1 MANKQTSKIHRLADE
16 GEETVQNV
24 AAGAMEA
31 GRQAEDQARR
41 QAERLQQVQNRML
54 NIYSTFMT
62 HWLQRRQTAAQ
73 ATLEAAQRA
82 MASNGQPASLP
93 EIYSEW
99 MNGSLERIAA
109 DIRECQECSS
119 EIVAAMQDT
128 LPLGGEFRAGAV
140 SERVRD

>member
-1 MANKQTSKIHRLADE
+1 MANKQTSKLHIAGDDIA
-16 GEETVQNV
+16 QN
-24 AAGAMEA
+24 AMEA
-31 GRQAEDQARR
+31 GKEAEEQARR

-54 NIYSTFMT
+54 GIYSTFMT
-62 HWLQRRQTAAQ
+62 HWLQRRQHAAQ

-93 EIYSEW
+93 EIYSAW

-109 DIRECQECSS
+109 DIREYQECSS
-119 EIVAAMQDT
+119 EMVAAMQDS

>member
-1 MANKQTSKIHRLADE
+1 MANKQTSKIHRL
-16 GEETVQNV
+16 GEEAEDTAQNA

-31 GRQAEDQARR
+31 GRQVEEQARR
-41 QAERLQQVQNRML
+41 QAERLQQTQTRML
-54 NIYSTFMT
+54 SIYSSFMT

-73 ATLEAAQRA
+73 AAMEAAQRA

-99 MNGSLERIAA
+99 MHGSLERFAA
-109 DIRECQECSS
+109 DIRECQECST
-119 EIVAAMQDT
+119 EIVAAMQDS
-128 LPLGGEFRAGAV
+128 LPLADFRPGAV